1 MSSPLAAI
9 FIDFISANT
18 RFGSR
23 VTPDKADALPNEMPG
38 QTGYQLRPPD
48 ISKNRLFLILL
59 LSCSERALPSPHSGD
74 DKKKERKGQTSRS
87 QATVKTI

>member
-1 MSSPLAAI
+1 
-9 FIDFISANT
+9 
-18 RFGSR
+18 
-23 VTPDKADALPNEMPG
+23 MPG